1 MNTDKVLL
9 IFVAIGAFLIVLS
22 SFSGATRFLT
32 VLSGS
37 MAPTLN
43 QGDLVVTSTV
53 SPSVIQPGDVIS
65 FISGEDRTIVTHRV
79 VNVTDQGFIV
89 KGDANNAPDA
99 STVNTK
105 NVIGKMA
112 FSLPL
117 VGYLFYFSKSAY
129 GFLAFIV
136 VPGVLIIINEAKKI
150 KRSTKSAGKFGFSRP
165 LLLIMILA
173 TLLMMNFGP
182 TSAFF
187 NDFEYSEGNFIAL
200 EPGACIVTNVTK
212 WWSDTEFVPMSDP
225 MYNNAFFVVYH
236 DKTGKVTSTNPGG
249 FFININVT
257 LLPNTNSLV
266 ITDEIINHI
275 KGAGDFAT
283 QGGRPIQLFLDGTD
297 VTDKFD
303 LTFNGTFMN
312 ASLKTGQTIGPG
324 SVLYLKMHL
333 DYAITTLN
341 DSELVL
347 YPFIYIN
354 QATAIIVSGTS
365 TKTYHANEVSLT
377 GELKCVDCDPPEVGG
392 LSMAMGGGGGGLSG
406 GTAPIIEEPVLNET
420 IPDNSTNETNST
432 AETIPPNITGYK
444 YNVPSLSDYSPAQEY
459 QFNATIVDDTAVDS
473 VWIEH
478 NFTGALANYTVATS
492 AGNEYYYDYASLG
505 IGYYSLKWYANDTA
519 GNLNDT
525 DEVRYYQVN
534 EAAGSVSLLLNGAE
548 GDITLV
554 YGDQV
559 NVSGASGYGA
569 LTLYRNGT
577 DVTGENDAYVTLAAG
592 YYNYTAS
599 SAGDDSHPAV
609 NISRF
614 VTINEAET
622 EPVPE
627 VFHMDVG
634 LNEFTV
640 PSDWA
645 ATTAIQLT
653 IDYPLILDI
662 SYTDA
667 EGAVVTYT
675 SGDPVENSFDIVA
688 GMTIT
693 INASEPFDI
702 V

>member
-1 MNTDKVLL
+1 MKTETMLYALVG
-9 IFVAIGAFLIVLS
+9 IGAALVVLS
-22 SFSGATRFLT
+22 SFSN
-32 VLSGS
+32 VLGIFTALGGS
-37 MAPTLN
+37 MSPAINL
-43 QGDLVVTSTV
+43 GDMIITSGVNTADLKA
-53 SPSVIQPGDVIS
+53 GDIITFKES
-65 FISGEDRTIVTHRV
+65 TSIITHRIAE
-79 VNVTDQGFIV
+79 VTPDGFV
-89 KGDANNAPDA
+89 TKGDANDNAD
-99 STVNTK
+99 VNLVK
-105 NVIGKMA
+105 PEQVIGKEQFVIPFA
-112 FSLPL
+112 
-117 VGYLFYFSKSAY
+117 GYLFHYAKSFY
-129 GFLAFIV
+129 GFLVLVII
-136 VPGVLIIINEAKKI
+136 PGTIIIVGEVKKI
-150 KRSTKSAGKFGFSRP
+150 STYRRGSKGQA
-165 LLLIMILA
+165 LLLFFGSTILVTMLFSNMISTELYFSDTENVQKQFQA
-173 TLLMMNFGP
+173 WTEWGP
-182 TSAFF
+182 
-187 NDFEYSEGNFIAL
+187 
-200 EPGACIVTNVTK
+200 VTNVTK

-225 MYNNAFFVVYH
+225 RYNDAFFVVYH
-236 DKTGKVTSTNPGG
+236 DKTGNVTSTNPGG
-249 FFININVT
+249 FFVNINVT

-266 ITDEIINHI
+266 ITDEIIGSI
-275 KGAGDFAT
+275 KDGGDFEL
-283 QGGRPIQLFLDGTD
+283 QGGRPIQLFLDGVD

-303 LTFNGTFMN
+303 TDFDDNLMTAT
-312 ASLKTGQTIGPG
+312 LKTEQTIGPG

-333 DYAITTLN
+333 DYAITSLT
-341 DSELVL
+341 DGEKGS
-347 YPFIYIN
+347 YPFTYIN
-354 QATAIIVSGTS
+354 RATAIIGSGTI
-365 TKTYHANEVSLT
+365 TKTYHANEVSLI
-377 GELKCVDCDPPEVGG
+377 GELKCVDCDPSEVGG
-392 LSMAMGGGGGGLSG
+392 LSMMMGGGGSSG

-505 IGYYSLKWYANDTA
+505 IGYYSLKWYANDMA

-534 EAAGSVSLLLNGAE
+534 EAAGSVSLLLNGVE

-554 YGDQV
+554 YGDQI

-627 VFHMDVG
+627 VFHMEVG

-645 ATTAIQLT
+645 ATTAMQLT
-653 IDYPLILDI
+653 IDYPLILEI

-667 EGAVVTYT
+667 EGAVVTYAGGAPDT
-675 SGDPVENSFDIVA
+675 ESFDIVA
-688 GMTIT
+688 G
-693 INASEPFDI
+693 
-702 V
+702 

>member
-1 MNTDKVLL
+1 MKTETMLYA
-9 IFVAIGAFLIVLS
+9 FVGFGAVLIVLS
-22 SFSGATRFLT
+22 TFSN
-32 VLSGS
+32 VLGVFTALGGS
-37 MAPTLN
+37 MSPAINL
-43 QGDLVVTSTV
+43 GDMIITSGV
-53 SPSVIQPGDVIS
+53 NPADIKSGDIITFREAKS
-65 FISGEDRTIVTHRV
+65 IVTHRV
-79 VNVTDQGFIV
+79 VEVTPEGFV
-89 KGDANNAPDA
+89 TKGDANDNND
-99 STVNTK
+99 VNK
-105 NVIGKMA
+105 VKSEQIVGKEQLVIPFA
-112 FSLPL
+112 
-117 VGYLFYFSKSAY
+117 GYLFHYAKSFLGFVILVIVPGSIIIVSEIKKISTYRSGSKGRALLLFFGSTILVTMLFSNIISTELYFSDTENVQKQFQAWM
-129 GFLAFIV
+129 
-136 VPGVLIIINEAKKI
+136 EW
-150 KRSTKSAGKFGFSRP
+150 
-165 LLLIMILA
+165 
-173 TLLMMNFGP
+173 GP
-182 TSAFF
+182 
-187 NDFEYSEGNFIAL
+187 I
-200 EPGACIVTNVTK
+200 TNVTK

-257 LLPNTNSLV
+257 LLPNTNSLT

-392 LSMAMGGGGGGLSG
+392 LSMAMGGGGGG
-406 GTAPIIEEPVLNET
+406 TAPIIEEPVLNET

-432 AETIPPNITGYK
+432 AETIPPNITDYK

-525 DEVRYYQVN
+525 DEVKYYQVN
-534 EAAGSVSLLLNGAE
+534 EAAGSVSLMLNGAE

-554 YGDQV
+554 YGDQI
-559 NVSGASGYGA
+559 NVSGASGYGVLA
-569 LTLYRNGT
+569 LYRNGT

-645 ATTAIQLT
+645 ATTAMQLT
-653 IDYPLILDI
+653 TDYPLILEI

-667 EGAVVTYT
+667 EGAVVTYAGGAPDT
-675 SGDPVENSFDIVA
+675 ESFDIVA

>member
-1 MNTDKVLL
+1 MLYA
-9 IFVAIGAFLIVLS
+9 FVGFGAVLIVLS
-22 SFSGATRFLT
+22 TFSN
-32 VLSGS
+32 VLGVFTALGGS
-37 MAPTLN
+37 MSPAINL
-43 QGDLVVTSTV
+43 GDMIITSGV
-53 SPSVIQPGDVIS
+53 NPADIKVGDIITFKES
-65 FISGEDRTIVTHRV
+65 TSIVTHRV
-79 VNVTDQGFIV
+79 VGITSIGFLTR
-89 KGDANNAPDA
+89 GDANNAADA
-99 STVNTK
+99 STVAASQI
-105 NVIGKMA
+105 IGKVN
-112 FSLPL
+112 FSIPFA
-117 VGYLFYFSKSAY
+117 GYLFHYAKSFY
-129 GFLAFIV
+129 GFLVLVII
-136 VPGVLIIINEAKKI
+136 PGTIIIVGEVKKI
-150 KRSTKSAGKFGFSRP
+150 STYRRGSKGQA
-165 LLLIMILA
+165 LLLFFGSTILVTMLFSNIISTELYFSDTENVQKQFQA
-173 TLLMMNFGP
+173 WTEWGP
-182 TSAFF
+182 
-187 NDFEYSEGNFIAL
+187 
-200 EPGACIVTNVTK
+200 VTNVTK

-249 FFININVT
+249 FFVNINIT
-257 LLPNTNSLV
+257 LLPNTDRLV
-266 ITDEIINHI
+266 ITDEIIGSI
-275 KGAGDFAT
+275 KDGGDFEL
-283 QGGRPIQLFLDGTD
+283 QGGRPIQLFLDGVD

-303 LTFNGTFMN
+303 TDFDDNLMTAT
-312 ASLKTGQTIGPG
+312 LKTEQTIGPG

-406 GTAPIIEEPVLNET
+406 GTAPIIEEPVLNDT

-432 AETIPPNITGYK
+432 AETIPPNITDYK

-459 QFNATIVDDTAVDS
+459 QFNATIVDDMAVDS

-525 DEVRYYQVN
+525 DEARYYQIN

-645 ATTAIQLT
+645 ATTAMQLT
-653 IDYPLILDI
+653 TDYPLILEI

-667 EGAVVTYT
+667 EGAVVTYA